1 MEVCW
6 ELTERSARPTFIQYL
21 PTMYLLQRMW
31 AYQPNY
37 ASMLGQRRSP
47 LLLQCRSYVYDAGPT
62 LIHHWVC
69 CILFTNTWHSSN
81 AVSMLSHSLRRW
93 PDIETALGD
102 CTVFPDSIVIWGTLS
117 IPAPETPDNTIHWS
131 NADVL
136 QGHHL
141 RRWANIIPT
150 QTL

>member
-31 AYQPNY
+31 AYQPNN

-47 LLLQCRSYVYDAGPT
+47 LLLQCRSYVYAAGPT

-69 CILFTNTWHSSN
+69 CILCTNTWHSSN
-81 AVSMLSHSLRRW
+81 AVSMLTHSLRRW

-102 CTVFPDSIVIWGTLS
+102 CTVFPDSCIVIWGTLS
-117 IPAPETPDNTIHWS
+117 IPAPETPDNTIH
-131 NADVL
+131 
-136 QGHHL
+136 
-141 RRWANIIPT
+141 
-150 QTL
+150 